1 MQVAR
6 TLFKKARIL
15 KEGRVGLKSRVDVV
29 LNCVGRLELVKAAG
43 AEDKEMS
50 VVVCIDHGRSRIGKL
65 EVGKHR

>member
-1 MQVAR
+1 
-6 TLFKKARIL
+6 
-15 KEGRVGLKSRVDVV
+15 V

-50 VVVCIDHGRSRIGKL
+50 VVVCIDHGRSRIGKM